1 MYQQH
6 QHHHHN
12 NHHHQLHEPFSAFVT
27 TSIKALE
34 FCFSSSVN
42 TNSSF
47 TDANA
52 AEAEET
58 EEEEGKEWLLLLLL
72 LLLLLALL
80 SWLRL
85 FLWLL
90 GLWCK
95 GWCLLL
101 EVRPPPSFLLL
112 VLVLLLLLL
121 VVVLLLLRVLRTS
134 LDKSFLPSN
143 AWQMI

>member
-1 MYQQH
+1 
-6 QHHHHN
+6 
-12 NHHHQLHEPFSAFVT
+12 LHEPFSAFVT

-47 TDANA
+47 TAANA
-52 AEAEET
+52 AEAEEA

-90 GLWCK
+90 GLWYK

-112 VLVLLLLLL
+112 LLLLLL
-121 VVVLLLLRVLRTS
+121 VVVVVLVVRVLRTS